1 MPILQ
6 MRILEQHSWHG
17 VSLGQG
23 SRSQLQFLHSY
34 HYVSLMPVIS
44 MPTH

>member
-23 SRSQLQFLHSY
+23 SRSQDFSFCILITT
-34 HYVSLMPVIS
+34 SL
-44 MPTH
+44 